1 MMIISH
7 KRFCKF
13 LDIFPDRKKGIL
25 LFSSQ
30 SQSEKSV
37 LFYVLGKT
45 VRKVEGLISL
55 SRENPPTAKHHL
67 QQQNKTKHLKLNI

>member
-1 MMIISH
+1 MTIISH
-7 KRFCKF
+7 KRSCKF
-13 LDIFPDRKKGIL
+13 LDILTEKRVS

-30 SQSEKSV
+30 SQSEKSL
-37 LFYVLGKT
+37 LFYVLAKT